1 MVGKGGGVIFCW
13 FAKTRREKIEGKE
26 REKVKLGEGERGREK
41 ERESEREYKGKILVR
56 ESILANHTYCFV
68 IQYPC

>member
-1 MVGKGGGVIFCW
+1 MLICKNKKREDRGKREGESEI
-13 FAKTRREKIEGKE
+13 RRE
-26 REKVKLGEGERGREK
+26 REREK